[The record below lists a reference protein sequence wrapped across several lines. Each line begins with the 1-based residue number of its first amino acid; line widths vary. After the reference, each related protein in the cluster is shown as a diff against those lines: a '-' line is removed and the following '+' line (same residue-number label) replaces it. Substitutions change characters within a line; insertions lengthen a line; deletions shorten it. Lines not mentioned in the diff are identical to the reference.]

1 VAADLGPVEVGLKM
15 YEVGHAIAAIQGVG
29 DDVGHEPGVKS
40 GLLESPLQ
48 ALALR
53 TVVMEAVVVRGLACG
68 GGRQGLG
75 CWRLGAHSL
84 HFHRSAGD
92 LLTAGLWT
100 RAAAREVGP

>member
-1 VAADLGPVEVGLKM
+1 MAADLGPVEVCLEM
-15 YEVGHAIAAIQGVG
+15 YEVGHAIAAIQGIG
-29 DDVGHEPGVKS
+29 DDVGHEPGVET
-40 GLLESPLQ
+40 GLLEGPFQ

-84 HFHRSAGD
+84 HFHRSAWD
-92 LLTAGLWT
+92 LLTAGPWT
-100 RAAAREVGP
+100 RAAAGEVRP

>member
-1 VAADLGPVEVGLKM
+1 VATDLGAVEVGPEVH
-15 YEVGHAIAAIQGVG
+15 EVGHAVAPVKGVG
-29 DDVGHEPGVKS
+29 YDVGHEPGVET
-40 GLLESPLQ
+40 GLLEGPFQ

-92 LLTAGLWT
+92 LLTAGPRT
-100 RAAAREVGP
+100 RAAAREVRS